1 MTTNLYLDQR
11 SIRPG
16 SLPQV
21 KIVINHRGN
30 STYISTGVRIP
41 EDAWDKD
48 NRCVKK
54 AYPNATRLNIDIST
68 KKLDVDNAI
77 ESLRRKGRLKGL
89 TLPKIRKAIVDE
101 IHRDDETDSSAL
113 FMARLERYRDTKRKY
128 GTWIT
133 YESTVRKVREFDPKA
148 DRLTFEDITYGWL
161 TKFDAFMAV
170 TSPSANARNIKL
182 RNIRTV
188 FNEAIND
195 GITTNYPFRRFKIRP
210 EATKSRALTADQLR
224 TLFSVECEPWQRE
237 YLDIFKLSFFL
248 AGINIAD
255 LVEIK
260 GINNGRIECRRAKTN
275 QPFSVRVEPEALDI
289 INKYKGKGWLLNIR
303 DRYANY
309 RDYLHRLN
317 GGLQSLGTHYDRHQG
332 RGGKRTGEPLFPELT
347 SYFARYSWA
356 NIAAELDIPNEV
368 IDAALGHKAQGVISV
383 YVRLNY
389 NRKVDE
395 ANRRVIDYV
404 LGGRN

>member
-1 MTTNLYLDQR
+1 MTTNLYLDR
-11 SIRPG
+11 RVEAPA
-16 SLPQV
+16 LPQV
-21 KIVINHRGN
+21 KIAINHKGR
-30 STYISTGVRIP
+30 STYIGTGIRIP
-41 EDAWDKD
+41 ADAWDAKGQ
-48 NRCVKK
+48 RIVKT
-54 AYPNATRLNIDIST
+54 YPNASRLNIAIST
-68 KKLDVDNAI
+68 KKLDVDNAL
-77 ESLRRKGRLKGL
+77 ESLKHGGELKGL
-89 TLPKIRKAIVDE
+89 PLPKIRRAVIDFLSPDKD
-101 IHRDDETDSSAL
+101 TDFSAL
-113 FMARLERYRDTKRKY
+113 FLARLERYRDSKRKY

-161 TKFDAFMAV
+161 TRFDGFMAL

-195 GITTNYPFRRFKIRP
+195 GLTENYPFRKFKIRP
-210 EATKSRALTADQLR
+210 EATRSRALTAEQLR
-224 TLFSVECEPWQRE
+224 SLFGYPCDGWQRE

-248 AGINIAD
+248 AGINIVD
-255 LVEIK
+255 LVSLTEIR
-260 GINNGRIECRRAKTN
+260 NGRIECRRAKTN

-289 INKYKGKGWLLNIR
+289 INKYRGERWLLNIR

-317 GGLQSLGTHYDRHQG
+317 NGLQRIGTHYDRHDG
-332 RGGKRTGEPLFPELT
+332 RGGKHRGEPLFSDLT

-356 NIAAELDIPNEV
+356 NIAAELDVPSEV
-368 IDAALGHKAQGVISV
+368 IDAALGHKTQGVLSV

-395 ANRRVIDYV
+395 ANRLVIDFV
-404 LGGRN
+404 LNGN